1 MYLCRICQFSKRSP
15 YDYMQHYRIHSNAP
29 NFPCGVGECSRTFR
43 KLSSF
48 YSHVSRDH
56 QLLKQRRRLNMLQN
70 VAINA
75 TCQVEGCRM
84 LLPLMDLVKHLK
96 QHISDGTSIHCPA
109 SGCGRKMRSK
119 STFSAH
125 LSIKHGCLSKV
136 NVDQSIVCDAEPATD
151 SFVTGTDDD
160 DITFSADD
168 INNEDLGGE
177 EVASVIPKDALIDN
191 IAMFLLKLQCKCLIP
206 ASTIDLISSELHSL
220 HTLSLDNITSLV
232 KIKLEV
238 AGMHPDIVDRL
249 LSSLHQE
256 DAFHLA
262 FNGENGLLRS
272 QHKRNSFYVN
282 SLRYVAPQQYFVG
295 HNKYGKACFIHY
307 VPIRESLKSLL
318 CDRSVLECLNVVP
331 HSQSNGVFEDIH
343 SGSVFHDVS
352 CTVPATEQYLQLIL
366 YQDAFSIVNPLGSA
380 KRAYKI
386 LAFYFT
392 LGNFPQQL
400 RMKIDNLQ
408 LVLLCNENHCRD
420 FSHDK
425 LFDAL
430 MQDLKHL
437 EDNGVTINNKKWN
450 VRLLAVLG
458 DNLGSHWLGGFTT
471 NFSSNPFPCRYC
483 LVHRNPQVSD
493 SIAYTAEVR
502 TVFGYDT
509 DAVVASTGTVS
520 HGVVKQSFLNG
531 LNHFHV
537 CMPGLPPCLGHD
549 LFEGIVQYD
558 LALLLRRLSHSNSE
572 HRVTL
577 DSLNRAIKMFKFA
590 GGDAHDKPG
599 IISEGK
605 TIGGHAMQN
614 WCLLRLIPLLLF
626 NIVDT
631 CSSAWQMLLLL
642 REIVELVCA
651 PKISMP
657 QILYLNRLV
666 TMYVEDR
673 LQLFPESVLRPK
685 HHYLLHYGWL
695 ITVYGPLIHVWTM
708 RMECKHTYFK
718 RCVRS
723 THNFINV
730 TKTLSETHQLNQ
742 AYMSR
747 GLMLNDTIELGQDS
761 VAYDTTLFAE
771 AVISAISVCLNLQH
785 PLQCSSRLIAKGT
798 EYKKDAFVIL
808 RCIESS
814 LVFGKIILC
823 LLDCKGLGGLVVTV
837 CKPAA
842 RTAIGTY
849 IAECGDSSSMTCL
862 TLNEIWD
869 YYPLPGYCI
878 NGALHIVLKHSPLDT
893 CYSASVH

>member
-1 MYLCRICQFSKRSP
+1 MYLCRICQFFTRSP
-15 YDYMQHYRIHSNAP
+15 YEYMRHYRIHSNAP

-75 TCQVEGCRM
+75 TCQVEGCSM
-84 LLPLMDLVKHLK
+84 VLPLMDLVKHLK

-109 SGCGRKMRSK
+109 SGCGRKMRNK

-220 HTLSLDNITSLV
+220 HKLSLDNITSLV

-331 HSQSNGVFEDIH
+331 RSQSNGVFEDIH

-400 RMKIDNLQ
+400 HMKIDNLQ

-425 LFDAL
+425 LFDTL

-437 EDNGVTINNKKWN
+437 QDNGVTINNKKWN
-450 VRLLAVLG
+450 VRLIAVL
-458 DNLGSHWLGGFTT
+458 D
-471 NFSSNPFPCRYC
+471 
-483 LVHRNPQVSD
+483 
-493 SIAYTAEVR
+493 
-502 TVFGYDT
+502 
-509 DAVVASTGTVS
+509 
-520 HGVVKQSFLNG
+520 HGIYQ
-531 LNHFHV
+531 
-537 CMPGLPPCLGHD
+537 C
-549 LFEGIVQYD
+549 
-558 LALLLRRLSHSNSE
+558 
-572 HRVTL
+572 
-577 DSLNRAIKMFKFA
+577 
-590 GGDAHDKPG
+590 
-599 IISEGK
+599 
-605 TIGGHAMQN
+605 
-614 WCLLRLIPLLLF
+614 
-626 NIVDT
+626 
-631 CSSAWQMLLLL
+631 CSSECFQHCSG
-642 REIVELVCA
+642 E
-651 PKISMP
+651 
-657 QILYLNRLV
+657 YL
-666 TMYVEDR
+666 
-673 LQLFPESVLRPK
+673 K
-685 HHYLLHYGWL
+685 
-695 ITVYGPLIHVWTM
+695 
-708 RMECKHTYFK
+708 
-718 RCVRS
+718 
-723 THNFINV
+723 
-730 TKTLSETHQLNQ
+730 
-742 AYMSR
+742 
-747 GLMLNDTIELGQDS
+747 
-761 VAYDTTLFAE
+761 
-771 AVISAISVCLNLQH
+771 
-785 PLQCSSRLIAKGT
+785 
-798 EYKKDAFVIL
+798 
-808 RCIESS
+808 
-814 LVFGKIILC
+814 
-823 LLDCKGLGGLVVTV
+823 
-837 CKPAA
+837 
-842 RTAIGTY
+842 
-849 IAECGDSSSMTCL
+849 
-862 TLNEIWD
+862 
-869 YYPLPGYCI
+869 
-878 NGALHIVLKHSPLDT
+878 
-893 CYSASVH
+893 